1 MEVDAGSTALS
12 KPLAPRFQPKLQKQ
26 HGRKREFLDSK
37 NGGKSFEGRKGTLAI
52 PMLRDSWLNWFSVQL
67 PP

>member
-1 MEVDAGSTALS
+1 MEVDAGSMALS

-37 NGGKSFEGRKGTLAI
+37 NGGKSFEGRKGT
-52 PMLRDSWLNWFSVQL
+52 WQYQC
-67 PP
+67 